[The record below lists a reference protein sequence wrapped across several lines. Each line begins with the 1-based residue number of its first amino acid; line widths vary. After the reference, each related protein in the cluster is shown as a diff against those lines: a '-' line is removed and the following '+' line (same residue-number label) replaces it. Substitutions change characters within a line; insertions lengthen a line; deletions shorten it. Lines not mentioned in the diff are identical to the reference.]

1 MNCLVKQYAK
11 LRTIYLSWDA
21 ASWHISKGLYA
32 HIEAHNVAAP
42 LTGGPQVDTAP
53 LPSGAQF
60 LYVIESVFKRF
71 DRRAPTWRHHCA
83 LGAARTSS
91 LRRGCRQSRRDVCGP

>member
-1 MNCLVKQYAK
+1 MMDRLVKQYAQ

-21 ASWHISKGLYA
+21 ASWHISKRLYA

-53 LPSGAQF
+53 LPAGAQF
-60 LYVIESVFKRF
+60 LNVIEVRVQ
-71 DRRAPTWRHHCA
+71 RYGARHH
-83 LGAARTSS
+83 
-91 LRRGCRQSRRDVCGP
+91 P